1 MFTFEQSDYTQY
13 SEIRADYLCSIDAPT
28 IDERNELADIFD
40 WYALLD
46 SSEVQS

>member
-1 MFTFEQSDYTQY
+1 MLTFEQSDYTQY
-13 SEIRADYLCSIDAPT
+13 SEIRADYLCT
-28 IDERNELADIFD
+28 IDTPTLDERAELQDIFD